1 MKKNYETLMRQLV
14 SISQGDVVTTSPMT
28 FPTDEN
34 ELPFVPFN
42 IGD

>member
-1 MKKNYETLMRQLV
+1 MKKNYETLMMQIVAL
-14 SISQGDVVTTSPMT
+14 SMEDVATASPMT

-42 IGD
+42 